1 MKHSSAGISIIF
13 SVRMLSFLVV
23 SDEDNDEEM
32 SRLVNYIFPSISNGH
47 SGLSKYLLRAFEY
60 TAPISYMHMSIKD
73 TTFGI
78 GGSADEYAS
87 SSFGAI
93 EDALRKELGV
103 ERIRE
108 DLSILLC
115 KAGE

>member
-1 MKHSSAGISIIF
+1 MFA
-13 SVRMLSFLVV
+13 
-23 SDEDNDEEM
+23 SDEDNDEDM

-78 GGSADEYAS
+78 GGSDDEYAS

-93 EDALRKELGV
+93 EDVLRKELGV